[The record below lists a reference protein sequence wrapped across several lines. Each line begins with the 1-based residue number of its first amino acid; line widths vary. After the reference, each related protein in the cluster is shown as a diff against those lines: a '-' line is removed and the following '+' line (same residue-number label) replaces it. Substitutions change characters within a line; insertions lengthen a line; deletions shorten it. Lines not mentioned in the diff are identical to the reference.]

1 MILKNISILYGNDL
15 KFIESTNVKI
25 TNKKF
30 QNISP
35 DIISSKE
42 KTLDCKGLLLIPGL
56 INSHTHVGDSI
67 GKDVSLDSNVNSRI
81 HPVSGVKQKILTETP
96 KKELVKFMR
105 KSAISMLKKGITTFV
120 DFREGGIEGIQ
131 LLKDAVKVNP
141 IRSIILGRIDYYQT
155 SSDIRKNTPMP
166 KSYQAE
172 LRSLLRNCDGVGISG
187 PNENSNSNLVTYSK
201 VKKLRAIH
209 AAETIQSYST
219 SKKISKCSEP
229 LRALLAKPTFLVH
242 MTFATKSD
250 LRKISKNVRGIVICP
265 RANAA
270 LAEGIP
276 DIMLMNK
283 MNCNVG
289 IGTDNVL
296 INKPDLF
303 REMDYLWKISM
314 ALHKKRIDP
323 KIILK
328 MTTVNAGK
336 LLDKKIG
343 IIKKGF
349 LADCIFL
356 DKKSIDLD
364 PLNNPHASV
373 VHRASE
379 NSIKA
384 VMIGGDFIYG
394 KI

>member
-155 SSDIRKNTPMP
+155 SSDIRKNTPKP

-283 MNCNVG
+283 MNCNVA
-289 IGTDNVL
+289 IGTDNVM
-296 INKPDLF
+296 INSPDLF

-328 MTTVNAGK
+328 MATVNAGK